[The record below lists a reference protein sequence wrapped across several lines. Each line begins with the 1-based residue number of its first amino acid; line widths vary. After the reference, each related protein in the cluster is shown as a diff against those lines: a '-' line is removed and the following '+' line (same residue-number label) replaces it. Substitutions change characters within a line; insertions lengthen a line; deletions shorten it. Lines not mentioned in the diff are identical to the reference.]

1 MPIAT
6 SQKTSHPVTVG
17 GRKVNALPDVPDIR
31 DRYYEPSLIPL
42 KRSVGPLKAPVILD
56 QGRDGACTGFA
67 LAAVIN
73 LLLAER
79 ARLADEDGCETVSP
93 WMLYDM
99 ARRHDEWPGEDYDGS
114 SLRGAL
120 RGWYNNG
127 ACRFSLWPQP
137 QSGVS
142 VEQAKDARSVA
153 LGAYYRLRANLSDF
167 HAALNECQTIL
178 VSAAVHDGWETPEV
192 HGERAV
198 IAAGQTQLGYHA
210 FAVVGYDADG
220 FWVQNSWGQ
229 EWGKGGVALW
239 SYEDWAANVQDAWV
253 VRLAL
258 PTPQV
263 FGLSNRNNSSGPV
276 GLWGRSAPT
285 RNDIAG
291 HFVHIDDGTF
301 CARQPYWSTAQDVA
315 ETAGLIARRFAED
328 GRYQHL
334 LIYAHGGLNSPDSCA
349 ERIRAM
355 TPVFMANGIYPYAV
369 MYDTGFAETL
379 KDIIVAAATRTN
391 DRAGA
396 SFDRTDMLIE
406 QAVSGVGGAMW
417 REMKRNAR
425 QMFETDGAGSATLAA
440 FLIALKPLFQQDK
453 IKLHV
458 IGHSLGSVLVG
469 HLLESLLTGPD
480 GAIPVSSCSLM
491 APACRVDFFREYYG
505 KMAGLDG
512 ATPSRIE
519 NFAIYNL
526 SDALEQ
532 ADNVGLIYRKS
543 LLYLVSNAFE
553 GARGTPLAGMA
564 ETPDELGLKV
574 GGLHIA
580 DAASSVTRSRS
591 HGGFDNDP
599 VTMNHILR
607 RILGGASPVREFT
620 ARDLDY

>member
-42 KRSVGPLKAPVILD
+42 KRAVGPLKAPVILD

-79 ARLADEDGCETVSP
+79 ARLADEDDCETVSP

-127 ACRFSLWPQP
+127 VCRSSLWPRP

-142 VEQAKDARSVA
+142 VAQAKDARSVS
-153 LGAYYRLRANLSDF
+153 LGAYYRLRASLSDF

-220 FWVQNSWGQ
+220 FWVQNSWGP
-229 EWGKGGVALW
+229 EWGNGGVALW
-239 SYEDWAANVQDAWV
+239 SYEDWAATVQDAWV

-263 FGLSNRNNSSGPV
+263 FGLTNRNNSSGPV

-301 CARQPYWSTAQDVA
+301 CDRQPYWSTAQDVT
-315 ETAGLIARRFAED
+315 ETAALIAQRFTDSRRY
-328 GRYQHL
+328 RHL
-334 LIYAHGGLNSPDSCA
+334 LLYAHGGLNSPDACA
-349 ERIRAM
+349 RRIQAM

-379 KDIIVAAATRTN
+379 KDIIVAAATRTS

-396 SFDRTDMLIE
+396 SFDGTGMLIE

-417 REMKRNAR
+417 REMKRNAG
-425 QMFETDGAGSATLAA
+425 QMFEPGGAGSATLAA
-440 FLIALKPLFQQDK
+440 FLSALGPYMQDSG
-453 IKLHV
+453 IKVHL
-458 IGHSLGSVLVG
+458 IGHSLGSVLIG
-469 HLLESLLTGPD
+469 HLLDALRTTEGT
-480 GAIPVSSCSLM
+480 AIPVASCSLL
-491 APACRVDFFREYYG
+491 AAACRVDFFRQHYG
-505 KMAGLDG
+505 QNAGLDG
-512 ATPSRIE
+512 ATPSRIAD
-519 NFAIYNL
+519 FAMYSL
-526 SDALEQ
+526 SDELEQ
-532 ADNVGLIYRKS
+532 ADTVGVVYRKS
-543 LLYLVSNAFE
+543 LLYLISNAFE

-564 ETPDELGLKV
+564 DSADDLGLKV
-574 GGLHIA
+574 GAVHIA
-580 DAASSVTRSRS
+580 DAASPVTRSRS